1 MGCGGSKLPEDILV
15 QQSDHPDHVLIQ
27 GALSANTHIELH
39 SRIAKDTGLTTVMTG
54 HGAPLKKPSVKIY
67 EKPEGGGIVMQLAQ
81 DLCGQRVKPAAK
93 CDAHRPPHPARLRW
107 AVENQ
112 RDPVT
117 TFFDAAGK
125 PAAVLVGNAK
135 RASNDLRSV
144 LYARDVP
151 GLSTIN
157 LNDMVAGQVFRTV
170 DAKKTM
176 EDGTVMHAVGIIRRV
191 YTGDGAPLGLYRVDP
206 EAGQFKTGDAE
217 MQFAGLGNITDIV
230 NGKKETIAYTDLTR
244 RKVFVAAGVDAVLAV
259 ALFAA
264 TDANERT
271 AVSEF
276 KGGGRGGAGGG
287 RGGAGGG
294 GL

>member
-1 MGCGGSKLPEDILV
+1 M
-15 QQSDHPDHVLIQ
+15 
-27 GALSANTHIELH
+27 
-39 SRIAKDTGLTTVMTG
+39 
-54 HGAPLKKPSVKIY
+54 KPPRVKIC

-125 PAAVLVGNAK
+125 PAAVLLGNAK
-135 RASNDLRSV
+135 MTSNDLRSV

-206 EAGQFKTGDAE
+206 EAGQFKTQGAE
-217 MQFAGLGNITDIV
+217 MQFAGQSNITDIV
-230 NGKKETIAYTDLTR
+230 NGKKEPIAYNGFGS
-244 RKVFVAAGVDAVLAV
+244 KNKIFVAAGVDAVLAV
-259 ALFAA
+259 AIFEAEKLNAMSSVSG
-264 TDANERT
+264 
-271 AVSEF
+271 AV
-276 KGGGRGGAGGG
+276 AC
-287 RGGAGGG
+287 
-294 GL
+294 

>member
-54 HGAPLKKPSVKIY
+54 HGAPLKTRVKIY

-117 TFFDAAGK
+117 TFVDAAGK
-125 PAAVLVGNAK
+125 PAAVLLGNAK

-191 YTGDGAPLGLYRVDP
+191 YSGDGAPVGFRVDP
-206 EAGQFKTGDAE
+206 EAGQFNEKPAE

-230 NGKKETIAYTDLTR
+230 NGKKETIAYNGFGKEG
-244 RKVFVAAGVDAVLAV
+244 KVFVAAGVDAVLAV

-264 TDANERT
+264 MDMNDKLSMTGVKCR
-271 AVSEF
+271 
-276 KGGGRGGAGGG
+276 
-287 RGGAGGG
+287 
-294 GL
+294 

>member
-54 HGAPLKKPSVKIY
+54 HGAPSKLRTRVKIY

-125 PAAVLVGNAK
+125 PAAVLLGNAK

-151 GLSTIN
+151 DLSTIN

-206 EAGQFKTGDAE
+206 EAGQFKTQGAE
-217 MQFAGLGNITDIV
+217 MQFAGQSNITDIV
-230 NGKKETIAYTDLTR
+230 NGKKEPIAYNGFGS
-244 RKVFVAAGVDAVLAV
+244 KNKIFVAAGVDAVLAV
-259 ALFAA
+259 AIFEAEKLNAMSSVSG
-264 TDANERT
+264 
-271 AVSEF
+271 AV
-276 KGGGRGGAGGG
+276 AY
-287 RGGAGGG
+287 
-294 GL
+294 

>member
-1 MGCGGSKLPEDILV
+1 MGCGGSKPPEDILV
-15 QQSDHPDHVLIQ
+15 PQSDHPDHILIN

-54 HGAPLKKPSVKIY
+54 HGEPGKPPRVKIY

-135 RASNDLRSV
+135 RTSNDLRSV

-151 GLSTIN
+151 GLSVVGR
-157 LNDMVAGQVFRTV
+157 LRDMVAGQVFRTV
-170 DAKKTM
+170 DATKTM

-191 YTGDGAPLGLYRVDP
+191 YIGDGAPVGLFRVDP
-206 EAGQFKTGDAE
+206 EAGQFNEKPAE

-230 NGKKETIAYTDLTR
+230 NGKKELIAYNGFGKEG
-244 RKVFVAAGVDAVLAV
+244 KVFVAAGVDAVLAV

-276 KGGGRGGAGGG
+276 KGGGRGGA
-287 RGGAGGG
+287 RGGYR
-294 GL
+294 

>member
-1 MGCGGSKLPEDILV
+1 MGCAGSKTPESFLV
-15 QQSDHPDHVLIQ
+15 PQSVHPDHVLIQ

-54 HGAPLKKPSVKIY
+54 HGAPSKLRTRVKIY

-206 EAGQFKTGDAE
+206 EAGQFKTQGAE
-217 MQFAGLGNITDIV
+217 MQFAGQSNITDIV
-230 NGKKETIAYTDLTR
+230 NGKKEPIAYNGFGS
-244 RKVFVAAGVDAVLAV
+244 KNKIFVAAGVDAVLAV
-259 ALFAA
+259 AIFEAEKLNAMSSVSG
-264 TDANERT
+264 
-271 AVSEF
+271 AV
-276 KGGGRGGAGGG
+276 AY
-287 RGGAGGG
+287 
-294 GL
+294 

>member
-27 GALSANTHIELH
+27 DALSANTHIELH

-54 HGAPLKKPSVKIY
+54 HGAPLKPPRVKIY

-93 CDAHRPPHPARLRW
+93 CDAHRPPHPTRLRW

-117 TFFDAAGK
+117 TFFDAASK

-217 MQFAGLGNITDIV
+217 MQFAGQWNITDIV
-230 NGKKETIAYTDLTR
+230 NGKKEPIAYNGFGS
-244 RKVFVAAGVDAVLAV
+244 KNKIFVAAGVDAVLAV
-259 ALFAA
+259 AIFEAEKLNAMSSVSG
-264 TDANERT
+264 
-271 AVSEF
+271 AV
-276 KGGGRGGAGGG
+276 AY
-287 RGGAGGG
+287 
-294 GL
+294 

>member
-54 HGAPLKKPSVKIY
+54 HGAPLKPPRVKIY

-93 CDAHRPPHPARLRW
+93 CDAHRPLHPARLRW
-107 AVENQ
+107 AIEKQ

-151 GLSTIN
+151 GLSVVGR
-157 LNDMVAGQVFRTV
+157 LRDMAWGQVYRTV
-170 DAKKTM
+170 DKTKTM

-191 YTGDGAPLGLYRVDP
+191 YIGDGAPVGLFRVDP
-206 EAGQFKTGDAE
+206 EAGQFNEKPAE
-217 MQFAGLGNITDIV
+217 MQFAGMCNIKDIV
-230 NGKKETIAYTDLTR
+230 NGKKELIAYSYALCFGKEG
-244 RKVFVAAGVDAVLAV
+244 KVFVAAGVDAVLVV

-264 TDANERT
+264 MDMNVKTWVTVTR
-271 AVSEF
+271 
-276 KGGGRGGAGGG
+276 
-287 RGGAGGG
+287 
-294 GL
+294 

>member
-54 HGAPLKKPSVKIY
+54 HGAPLKPPRVKMY

-125 PAAVLVGNAK
+125 PAAVLLGNAK

-151 GLSTIN
+151 GLATIN

-191 YTGDGAPLGLYRVDP
+191 YTGDGAPIGLYRVDP
-206 EAGQFKTGDAE
+206 EASQFKTDGAE
-217 MQFAGLGNITDIV
+217 MTFTNLPPFAMTNA
-230 NGKKETIAYTDLTR
+230 KKEPIAYYNGFGSNN
-244 RKVFVAAGVDAVLAV
+244 KIFVAAGVDAVLAV
-259 ALFAA
+259 ALFEAEKLNA
-264 TDANERT
+264 RT
-271 AVSEF
+271 
-276 KGGGRGGAGGG
+276 GGVGSRGP
-287 RGGAGGG
+287 G
-294 GL
+294 GLPT

>member
-54 HGAPLKKPSVKIY
+54 HGAPLKPSRVKIY
-67 EKPEGGGIVMQLAQ
+67 EKPEGGGIVVQLAQ

-206 EAGQFKTGDAE
+206 EAGQFKTQGAE
-217 MQFAGLGNITDIV
+217 MQFAGQSNITDIV
-230 NGKKETIAYTDLTR
+230 NGKKEPIAYNGFGS
-244 RKVFVAAGVDAVLAV
+244 KNKIFVAAGVDAVLAV
-259 ALFAA
+259 AIFEAEKLNAMSSVSG
-264 TDANERT
+264 
-271 AVSEF
+271 AV
-276 KGGGRGGAGGG
+276 AY
-287 RGGAGGG
+287 
-294 GL
+294 

>member
-54 HGAPLKKPSVKIY
+54 HGAPLKSPHVKIY

-81 DLCGQRVKPAAK
+81 DLCGQRVKPAAQ

-117 TFFDAAGK
+117 TFFDAAGM

-206 EAGQFKTGDAE
+206 EAGQFKTQGAE
-217 MQFAGLGNITDIV
+217 MQFAGQSNITDIV
-230 NGKKETIAYTDLTR
+230 NGKKEPIAYNGFGS
-244 RKVFVAAGVDAVLAV
+244 KNKIFVAAGVDAVLAV
-259 ALFAA
+259 AIFEAEKLNAMSSVSG
-264 TDANERT
+264 
-271 AVSEF
+271 AV
-276 KGGGRGGAGGG
+276 AY
-287 RGGAGGG
+287 
-294 GL
+294 

>member
-1 MGCGGSKLPEDILV
+1 M
-15 QQSDHPDHVLIQ
+15 
-27 GALSANTHIELH
+27 
-39 SRIAKDTGLTTVMTG
+39 
-54 HGAPLKKPSVKIY
+54 KPPRVKIC

-217 MQFAGLGNITDIV
+217 MQFAGQSNITDIV
-230 NGKKETIAYTDLTR
+230 NGKKEPIAYNGFGS
-244 RKVFVAAGVDAVLAV
+244 KNKIFVAAGVDAVLAV
-259 ALFAA
+259 AIFEAEKLNAMSSVSG
-264 TDANERT
+264 
-271 AVSEF
+271 AV
-276 KGGGRGGAGGG
+276 AY
-287 RGGAGGG
+287 
-294 GL
+294 

>member
-54 HGAPLKKPSVKIY
+54 HGAPLKSPHVKIY

-117 TFFDAAGK
+117 TFFDAAGM

-191 YTGDGAPLGLYRVDP
+191 YTTLDQYQEPPLGLYRVDP

-217 MQFAGLGNITDIV
+217 MQFAGLSNITDIV
-230 NGKKETIAYTDLTR
+230 NGKKEPIAYNGFGS
-244 RKVFVAAGVDAVLAV
+244 KNKIFVAAGVDAVLAV
-259 ALFAA
+259 AIFEAERLNARTGGVGSHVAVVAA
-264 TDANERT
+264 
-271 AVSEF
+271 
-276 KGGGRGGAGGG
+276 
-287 RGGAGGG
+287 
-294 GL
+294 

>member
-15 QQSDHPDHVLIQ
+15 QQSDHTDHVLIQ

-54 HGAPLKKPSVKIY
+54 HGAPLKSPHVKIY

-206 EAGQFKTGDAE
+206 EAGQFKTQGAE
-217 MQFAGLGNITDIV
+217 MQFAGQSNITDIV
-230 NGKKETIAYTDLTR
+230 NGKKEPIAYNGFGS
-244 RKVFVAAGVDAVLAV
+244 KNKIFVAAGVDAVLAV
-259 ALFAA
+259 AIFEAEKLNAMSSVSG
-264 TDANERT
+264 
-271 AVSEF
+271 AV
-276 KGGGRGGAGGG
+276 AY
-287 RGGAGGG
+287 
-294 GL
+294 

>member
-1 MGCGGSKLPEDILV
+1 MRSRRVAE
-15 QQSDHPDHVLIQ
+15 
-27 GALSANTHIELH
+27 LSCSWRKTCAANASNPRLN
-39 SRIAKDTGLTTVMTG
+39 V
-54 HGAPLKKPSVKIY
+54 
-67 EKPEGGGIVMQLAQ
+67 
-81 DLCGQRVKPAAK
+81 
-93 CDAHRPPHPARLRW
+93 AHRPPHPARLRW

-206 EAGQFKTGDAE
+206 EAGQFKTGVAE
-217 MQFAGLGNITDIV
+217 MQFAGQWNITDIV
-230 NGKKETIAYTDLTR
+230 NGKKETIAYTDPLLRDGAVGKGSRQGEGR
-244 RKVFVAAGVDAVLAV
+244 RAEQVGAQPDDAAAAGLVLVLIHFYRLLPQA
-259 ALFAA
+259 
-264 TDANERT
+264 
-271 AVSEF
+271 
-276 KGGGRGGAGGG
+276 RGLRSYKRHFVLTGAWFTKS
-287 RGGAGGG
+287 RDSA
-294 GL
+294 

>member
-54 HGAPLKKPSVKIY
+54 HGAPLKPPRVTIY

-125 PAAVLVGNAK
+125 PAAVLLGNAK

-151 GLSTIN
+151 
-157 LNDMVAGQVFRTV
+157 RP
-170 DAKKTM
+170 
-176 EDGTVMHAVGIIRRV
+176 V
-191 YTGDGAPLGLYRVDP
+191 YY
-206 EAGQFKTGDAE
+206 
-217 MQFAGLGNITDIV
+217 
-230 NGKKETIAYTDLTR
+230 
-244 RKVFVAAGVDAVLAV
+244 
-259 ALFAA
+259 
-264 TDANERT
+264 
-271 AVSEF
+271 
-276 KGGGRGGAGGG
+276 
-287 RGGAGGG
+287 
-294 GL
+294 